1 MAVGGFELGLAF
13 LIIGVLM
20 LLAEISSPGAF
31 IIVPA
36 TVMVVLGLVGM
47 LAPDILISWWSPI
60 IVVAVLIPTTLFT
73 IKMYQKLAPPA
84 PPQTTMG
91 TSLIGQTGVV
101 EVDVTPDSLKGKVR
115 IANDTWSATASKM
128 IPKGTQVVVKTSEG
142 VHVIVEEVH

>member
-36 TVMVVLGLVGM
+36 TVMIVLGLVGM
-47 LAPDILISWWSPI
+47 AAPDILISWWSPI

-73 IKMYQKLAPPA
+73 IKMYQRLAPPE

-91 TSLIGQTGVV
+91 TSLIGQIGVV
-101 EVDVTPDSLKGKVR
+101 EAPVTSGSLKGKVR
-115 IANDTWSATASKM
+115 IANDTWSATSPKD
-128 IPKGTQVVVKTSEG
+128 IPVGKKVVVKSSEG
-142 VHVIVEEVH
+142 VHVVVEEIP